1 MRRRKRRKV
10 RKDRASGVRQGW
22 KQKRR
27 RREAI
32 EERRAEV
39 TDIETTGTGTVTG
52 TAEMVGTTEKGS
64 EEVTIAARAEIAGT
78 GIDETET
85 DGMVSVATGSTGG
98 MTAGTVTGGTTTET
112 GVTATATGETIAG
125 MGTGGTTGPTVAV
138 AHGVVPQGELMDSV
152 GHPVAE
158 MTGAMTTV
166 PILLMEGHTLA
177 LLCGANTHEMTVAE
191 TGTGG
196 MAATI
201 GTDATGAT
209 TTGVKIV
216 TGVVTVGT
224 AVEVGEVTDAP
235 LAPVMIGTEDG
246 KEQKLRRRMG
256 RSQKPRK
263 VLSLKEAKAR
273 AKQELLPQQ
282 LNPLQTLPPRWWRWW
297 RS

>member
-1 MRRRKRRKV
+1 M
-10 RKDRASGVRQGW
+10 
-22 KQKRR
+22 
-27 RREAI
+27 
-32 EERRAEV
+32 
-39 TDIETTGTGTVTG
+39 TDIETTGTGTATG

-98 MTAGTVTGGTTTET
+98 RTAETVTGGTTTET
-112 GVTATATGETIAG
+112 GVTATGTGETIAG
-125 MGTGGTTGPTVAV
+125 TGTGGTTGPTAAV
-138 AHGVVPQGELMDSV
+138 AHGVVPLGELMDSV
-152 GHPVAE
+152 GHPGAE
-158 MTGAMTTV
+158 TTGAMTTV
-166 PILLMEGHTLA
+166 PILLTEGHTLA
-177 LLCGANTHEMTVAE
+177 LSCGANTHETTVAE

-196 MAATI
+196 TAATI

-209 TTGVKIV
+209 TTGVKIA

-224 AVEVGEVTDAP
+224 AAVEVGEVTDAP
-235 LAPVMIGTEDG
+235 LAPVMIGTGDG

-282 LNPLQTLPPRWWRWW
+282 LSPLRTLPPRWWRWW